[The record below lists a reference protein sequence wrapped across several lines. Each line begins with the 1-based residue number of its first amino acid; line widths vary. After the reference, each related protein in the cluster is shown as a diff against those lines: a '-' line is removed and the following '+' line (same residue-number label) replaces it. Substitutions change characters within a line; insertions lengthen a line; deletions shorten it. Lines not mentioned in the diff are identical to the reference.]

1 MRVIATR
8 EHPEK
13 GTTSG
18 VERVFA
24 AAQINQMLSEADYVV
39 LSAPLT
45 PQTRGIMSAERIA
58 HMKPEACLINVGRGP
73 LVDTAGL
80 VDALKQKKI
89 GAAALDVFDQEPLPP
104 VSPLWDLEN
113 LLITPHSAA
122 ITEKLWE
129 RHYALI
135 RENLR
140 RYLAGEELLGLVD
153 KSRGY

>member
-1 MRVIATR
+1 
-8 EHPEK
+8 
-13 GTTSG
+13 
-18 VERVFA
+18 
-24 AAQINQMLSEADYVV
+24 
-39 LSAPLT
+39 
-45 PQTRGIMSAERIA
+45 
-58 HMKPEACLINVGRGP
+58 
-73 LVDTAGL
+73 

-140 RYLAGEELLGLVD
+140 RYLAGEVLLGLVD